1 MICVEFFLAD
11 LGAAATRVPDGDG
24 PGAADGAEARLP
36 QDAQEGATHP
46 RPAWDDH
53 NRHCKTGKESLIN

>member
-1 MICVEFFLAD
+1 MILYDFLAD
-11 LGAAATRVPDGDG
+11 LGPAASRVSDGDG
-24 PGAADGAEARLP
+24 PGAAGDGAEARLP

-53 NRHCKTGKESLIN
+53 SRHCKTGTES